1 MSWTRPADIRAR
13 LAKQWEQGKFL
24 AALVTG
30 QQLFPLRLGL
40 KKPTSAELASRFA
53 EVQDWIAELARG
65 DYRLEFKSVRHRVI
79 GENQVPGAI
88 WLDSIDQLAA
98 FLRKGAELQRFR
110 QLLDLTPAPLQPWL
124 GRRPMQALTLFDE
137 WPTLLRTVSWM
148 GAHPRPGIYTR
159 QLDLEGVHTKFLEQH
174 ARVLAELFE
183 LALPP
188 EAIDLDQSRFEQ
200 RFGFR
205 RRPPRVR
212 LRFLGQGFAGLTDL
226 TLTVEELSAFE
237 PGVSQVFVTENE
249 VNFLAF
255 PDLADS
261 LVLLGGGYA
270 VELFS
275 GLPWLRSLPIYYWG
289 DIDTH
294 GFAILDGL
302 RAAFPQTVSFLM
314 DRATLLEHRSR
325 WVTEPSPARR
335 ELPHLT
341 PQEQALYQ
349 DLLDHHLGYGVRL
362 EQELVGF
369 NRVLDAL
376 RGLGFKP
383 IPPGG

>member
-13 LAKQWEQGKFL
+13 LTKQWEQGKYL
-24 AALVTG
+24 TALVTG
-30 QQLFPLRLGL
+30 EELFPLRLSL

-53 EVQDWIAELARG
+53 EVQDWIGELARG

-79 GENQVPGAI
+79 GENQVPSAV
-88 WLDSIDQLAA
+88 WLDSTEQLAA
-98 FLRKGAELQRFR
+98 FVRKGSELQRFGR
-110 QLLDLTPAPLQPWL
+110 LLEVTPGQLQPWL
-124 GRRPMQALTLFDE
+124 ARRPLQALALFDE

-148 GAHPRPGIYTR
+148 VAHPRPGIYTR
-159 QLDLEGVHTKFLEQH
+159 QLDLDGVHTKFLEQH

-188 EAIDLDQSRFEQ
+188 EAIDFDQSRFEQ

-205 RRPPRVR
+205 RRPPRIR
-212 LRFLGQGFAGLTDL
+212 LRFLGRPFAGLTDM
-226 TLTVEELSAFE
+226 TLTVEELATFE
-237 PGVSQVFVTENE
+237 PDVSQVFVTENE

-255 PDLADS
+255 PALDDS

-270 VELFS
+270 IELFS
-275 GLPWLRSLPIYYWG
+275 QLPWLRGLPIYYWG

-314 DRATLLEHRSR
+314 DRATLLEHRSC

-341 PQEQALYQ
+341 PPEQALYQ
-349 DLLDHHLGYGVRL
+349 DLLDHHLGYSLRL
-362 EQELVGF
+362 EQELVGYH
-369 NRVLDAL
+369 RVLGAL
-376 RGLGFKP
+376 RVLGFRP
-383 IPPGG
+383 NLPGG